1 VVKQKL
7 GTLVLVVWHDAHAA
21 SVGWC
26 DASEIDDA
34 PCVIRTIGY
43 LIPDAKRDHVTV
55 AQSIAEDDDLYGV
68 FCVPAGKVQ
77 SVQVL

>member
-1 VVKQKL
+1 
-7 GTLVLVVWHDAHAA
+7 
-21 SVGWC
+21 
-26 DASEIDDA
+26 
-34 PCVIRTIGY
+34 VIRTIGY

-68 FCVPAGKVQ
+68 FCVPAGMVQ